1 MYRRTAGNLKPVNWV
16 LINEMTRAAES
27 LGESGYRLAKC
38 GILETTANAV
48 TIS

>member
-1 MYRRTAGNLKPVNWV
+1 MYPRTAGNLKPVNWV

-38 GILETTANAV
+38 GILETTVNAV
-48 TIS
+48 NN

>member
-1 MYRRTAGNLKPVNWV
+1 MYPRTAGNLKPVNWV

-27 LGESGYRLAKC
+27 LGESGYRLA
-38 GILETTANAV
+38 NAAFWKRLQTV